1 MSSCDP
7 GGPQVWPPRTLPL
20 GVHDETGRVG
30 APREKPRPWFRE
42 RPEARVPVCSAPGL
56 GSSRPGL
63 REARPPFLREGRG
76 RRRLAQRREG
86 SECCH
91 AAGTDLRGTLSEGSG
106 DAGVHSARRRRR
118 LAGSDGR
125 PAMLPRAASARGAGR
140 GRKRALG
147 CSAVP
152 WAWALVSMHGLCGVG
167 HCVWSL
173 LQ

>member
-1 MSSCDP
+1 M
-7 GGPQVWPPRTLPL
+7 WPPRTLPL
-20 GVHDETGRVG
+20 GVHDEMGRVG

-91 AAGTDLRGTLSEGSG
+91 AAGTDLRGMLSEGSG
-106 DAGVHSARRRRR
+106 DAGVHSARRRR
-118 LAGSDGR
+118 
-125 PAMLPRAASARGAGR
+125 
-140 GRKRALG
+140 
-147 CSAVP
+147 
-152 WAWALVSMHGLCGVG
+152 
-167 HCVWSL
+167 
-173 LQ
+173 

>member
-1 MSSCDP
+1 M
-7 GGPQVWPPRTLPL
+7 WPPRTLPL
-20 GVHDETGRVG
+20 GVHDEMGRVG

-125 PAMLPRAASARGAGR
+125 PAMLARAASARGAGGGAPETR
-140 GRKRALG
+140 SRVQR
-147 CSAVP
+147 CPV
-152 WAWALVSMHGLCGVG
+152 GVG
-167 HCVWSL
+167 ACQHARAMRRGSL
-173 LQ
+173 RVEFTPIKTT